1 MAAMVAALAC
11 IMALPTPAWATQP
24 QENPKV
30 TVNDS
35 VVVFAGHEWWVV
47 GDGTT
52 GINQQPGNI
61 TLLAKEDVY
70 GDSVFRQGHGAEFD
84 GSQYDSENDMYY
96 AANPDGSTWI
106 SPTEYAGS
114 TLQQAMEAIAGG
126 FSEKEQAAIVD
137 RVLQG
142 GGTVAAPSAD
152 GIAGPEI
159 AQKLWALSQE
169 EWQVLGND
177 TIRTFDRDYLL
188 RTPYPYYSRIRKAV
202 MTRVMSVHD
211 ETGQQHFRS
220 TPKISTYID
229 SAAYAELAVR
239 PAFSLDGSKIFLT
252 TGSSDKSAVSVGD
265 GFIGMPAPA
274 NTMKFTILDSSQ
286 TLSVIATKEQK
297 DQTSA
302 VLRFR
307 YHNATTGRGQFVS
320 CVLADENGDVAYYAK
335 LASCETASSGTLSI
349 PVKGIAQGQ
358 YTLKIF
364 SEEANGDL
372 YADFSSEPV
381 TMTVTVS
388 AGTATVSDYSG
399 DVLHEHTLTKVEAKQ
414 ATCTEDGNV
423 EYWFCEECDQY
434 FSDENGTSLIT
445 EEQTIIKATG
455 HKFENGTCS
464 VCGDADPEYK
474 PGESSTPEDSSTPA
488 DSSNPEDS
496 SNPADSSEPADS
508 SDPEDSS
515 NPEAPAKTGDN
526 SAIWLYSLLL
536 IVCGGGLAAAII
548 MKKRG
553 QKVDR

>member
-1 MAAMVAALAC
+1 MKTRKKPMAAMVAALAC

-96 AANPDGSTWI
+96 AANPDGSIWI
-106 SPTEYAGS
+106 SPTEYCGELRCNRRWRLLPGDFQKKSRLPLWTESCKAAERWQRQVPMA
-114 TLQQAMEAIAGG
+114 LQA
-126 FSEKEQAAIVD
+126 
-137 RVLQG
+137 
-142 GGTVAAPSAD
+142 
-152 GIAGPEI
+152 EI

-169 EWQVLGND
+169 NGKFTGND

-188 RTPYPYYSRIRKAV
+188 RTPYPYYSRIAAV

-286 TLSVIATKEQK
+286 TLSVIATKEQRTR
-297 DQTSA
+297 QA
-302 VLRFR
+302 RFF
-307 YHNATTGRGQFVS
+307 AFAITMPP
-320 CVLADENGDVAYYAK
+320 LA
-335 LASCETASSGTLSI
+335 
-349 PVKGIAQGQ
+349 
-358 YTLKIF
+358 
-364 SEEANGDL
+364 EAN
-372 YADFSSEPV
+372 SSPAFWPTKMAMSRTTPSWPAVRQLHPEP
-381 TMTVTVS
+381 
-388 AGTATVSDYSG
+388 
-399 DVLHEHTLTKVEAKQ
+399 
-414 ATCTEDGNV
+414 
-423 EYWFCEECDQY
+423 FP
-434 FSDENGTSLIT
+434 SL
-445 EEQTIIKATG
+445 
-455 HKFENGTCS
+455 
-464 VCGDADPEYK
+464 
-474 PGESSTPEDSSTPA
+474 
-488 DSSNPEDS
+488 
-496 SNPADSSEPADS
+496 
-508 SDPEDSS
+508 
-515 NPEAPAKTGDN
+515 
-526 SAIWLYSLLL
+526 
-536 IVCGGGLAAAII
+536 
-548 MKKRG
+548 
-553 QKVDR
+553 

>member
-1 MAAMVAALAC
+1 MAVMAAVLAC

-24 QENPKV
+24 QEDPKV

-52 GINQQPGNI
+52 GINPQPGSI
-61 TLLAKEDVY
+61 TLLAKEDVF
-70 GDSVFRQGHGAEFD
+70 GDSVFRKGHGAEFE

-96 AANPDGSTWI
+96 AVNPDGSTWV

-114 TLQQAMEAIAGG
+114 TLQQAMEAIAKG
-126 FSEKEQAAIVD
+126 FTEKEQAAIID
-137 RVLQG
+137 RTLQG

-159 AQKLWALSQE
+159 AQKLWALSLE

-177 TIRTFDRDYLL
+177 TIRTFGDYDFDNYKYGSDYLL

-202 MTRVMSVHD
+202 MTKVISIHD
-211 ETGQQHFRS
+211 ETGQQHFRRN
-220 TPKISTYID
+220 PKVTTFID
-229 SAAYAELAVR
+229 SAAYSELALR
-239 PAFSLDGSKIFLT
+239 PAFSLDGTKILLT
-252 TGSSDKSAVSVGD
+252 TGIADKSAVSLGD
-265 GFIGMPAPA
+265 GFVGMPAPA
-274 NTMKFTILDSSQ
+274 NTLKFTIVDSTQ
-286 TLSVIATKEQK
+286 KLNVIATKDQSV
-297 DQTSA
+297 QTSA
-302 VLRFR
+302 VLRFK
-307 YHNATTGRGQFVS
+307 YDNATTGRGQFVS
-320 CVLADENGDVAYYAK
+320 CVLVDEAGNVAYYAK
-335 LASCETASSGTLSI
+335 LASCETAASGTLSI

-381 TMTVTVS
+381 TMTVNVS
-388 AGTATVSDYSG
+388 AGTATVSNYNG

-423 EYWFCEECDQY
+423 EYWFCEECGQY
-434 FSDENGTSLIT
+434 FSDEYGTSPIT
-445 EEQTIIKATG
+445 KEQTIVKATG

-464 VCGDADPEYK
+464 VCGAEDPDYK
-474 PGESSTPEDSSTPA
+474 PEDSSKPE
-488 DSSNPEDS
+488 DPSSPEDS
-496 SNPADSSEPADS
+496 SK
-508 SDPEDSS
+508 PES
-515 NPEAPAKTGDN
+515 PVKTGDN

-536 IVCGGGLAAAII
+536 IVCGGGLAAVII

-553 QKVDR
+553 QKADR